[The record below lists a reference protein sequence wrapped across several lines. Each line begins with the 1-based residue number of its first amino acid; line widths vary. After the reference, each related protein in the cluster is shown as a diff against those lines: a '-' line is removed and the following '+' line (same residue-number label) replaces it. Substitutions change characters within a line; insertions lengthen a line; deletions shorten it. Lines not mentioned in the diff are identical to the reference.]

1 MADTQNVKVTAQDID
16 SVNEKLYEFAKEL
29 SPGEQNVMKW
39 LLGRAAQAPEEKSH
53 IFKDAGGAEATGR
66 APAGAA
72 LARRAEFSRV
82 LGVPQFERVRAGS
95 LAAGSSVGVTGTVMS
110 RWQTPCD
117 RRPFGLSAMD
127 RRKRNHGMVG
137 DGLARRLRTPLR
149 PCRDFAGI
157 SAGLWG
163 FMSNPPHA
171 SLAMTDIGR
180 VVQKLRELRDQSAP
194 GEQAVF
200 DDLLSAA
207 GVVETSPL
215 EYNPYLPGVHVHP
228 YPHYHKVQAE
238 NPVHWSHAMQAWIIS
253 RHADVARAL
262 RDARLSYRTGFKTIV
277 ACVPP
282 EEHDGIRAVTK
293 LLSSLLNEIDPPEHT
308 RLRSVMTRALTM
320 TDGPQQ
326 ASHIE
331 SVANQLLD
339 QVQFAGCMDIVKDF
353 AYPLP
358 AIIGDDLLN
367 IPAQDRSQ
375 FGEWIASVI
384 RTFSEGFSQS
394 PAMHRG
400 EAAVVALTKY
410 LRSLLAERRSK
421 PGHDVLSAM
430 LRHGEAS
437 EDESI
442 LIATNII
449 MGMHEN
455 LTHAISLSMNTL
467 LRNPDLLHWVRTH
480 PESFDFSCRRNASL
494 RRDGANSFTGSAG
507 RYRNC
512 GCPYPQG
519 TTRHSVAWRSKPR
532 FRMFS

>member
-1 MADTQNVKVTAQDID
+1 
-16 SVNEKLYEFAKEL
+16 
-29 SPGEQNVMKW
+29 
-39 LLGRAAQAPEEKSH
+39 
-53 IFKDAGGAEATGR
+53 
-66 APAGAA
+66 
-72 LARRAEFSRV
+72 
-82 LGVPQFERVRAGS
+82 
-95 LAAGSSVGVTGTVMS
+95 
-110 RWQTPCD
+110 
-117 RRPFGLSAMD
+117 
-127 RRKRNHGMVG
+127 
-137 DGLARRLRTPLR
+137 
-149 PCRDFAGI
+149 
-157 SAGLWG
+157 
-163 FMSNPPHA
+163 MSNPPHA

-253 RHADVARAL
+253 RHADVAHAL
-262 RDARLSYRTGFKTIV
+262 RDARLSYRTGFETII

-308 RLRSVMTRALTM
+308 RLRRVMTRALTM

-375 FGEWIASVI
+375 FGEWIVGVI

-410 LRSLLAERRSK
+410 LRSLLAERRSE

-480 PESFDFSCRRNASL
+480 PESFDSAVEEMLRYDGTAPILSRVALDDIEIAGVHIPKGQRVILLLGAANRDSECFLEPDRFVPDRRPNPHIAFGVG
-494 RRDGANSFTGSAG
+494 RRMCPGSAPA
-507 RYRNC
+507 RTILKSAV
-512 GCPYPQG
+512 
-519 TTRHSVAWRSKPR
+519 TTLLARFPDMKLTDAATAWREEINIHGLRTLPVTFTAR
-532 FRMFS
+532 DAETR